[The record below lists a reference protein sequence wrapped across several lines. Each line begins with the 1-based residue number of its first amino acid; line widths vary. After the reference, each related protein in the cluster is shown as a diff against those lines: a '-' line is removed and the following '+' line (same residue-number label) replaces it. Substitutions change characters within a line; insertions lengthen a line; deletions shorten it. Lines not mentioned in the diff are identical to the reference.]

1 MSTPGP
7 DRRTFL
13 QGGAAILGG
22 AALAFGGRAAWD
34 AAAAEPGSA
43 ETGSAASGAASSSG
57 TAGMSGTA
65 GTPGTSTSGSA
76 DTAGRAV
83 VPFFGEQQAGVATP
97 PPAFASLVAFDL
109 VAGADRDALVR
120 LMRIWTDDIGRL
132 TAGEPGLGDTEPE
145 LATVPASLTVTI
157 GYGPGVFTA
166 ADLEIERPVWLAP
179 LPPLGIDRLEDA
191 WSGGDLL
198 VQICADDDLTVA
210 HATRVLARQARTFT
224 TVRWVQRGF
233 RRSPG
238 TTAPGTTMRNLM
250 GQVDGSRN
258 LVPGTDD
265 ALIWHDD
272 SAPSWLAGGTGMVVR
287 RIAMDLDTWDVLDR
301 SGREITIGRRLSD
314 GAPLTGTAELDEP
327 DLDAVNDLGF
337 PMIDTVAHI
346 RRARSA
352 STSERFLRRGYNYD
366 DPPVTGKLSNSGL
379 VFVTFQR
386 DITAQFVPIARRLDE
401 LDLLN
406 RWTTPIGSAVFVV
419 PGGCREGEFI
429 GQRLLTV

>member
-1 MSTPGP
+1 MTKSGP

-13 QGGAAILGG
+13 QGGAAVLGG
-22 AALAFGGRAAWD
+22 AALALGGRAAWD
-34 AAAAEPGSA
+34 AAAAPGPAEPGSA
-43 ETGSAASGAASSSG
+43 G
-57 TAGMSGTA
+57 SGTA
-65 GTPGTSTSGSA
+65 GTASAVGSSGSA
-76 DTAGRAV
+76 DAAGRAV
-83 VPFFGEQQAGVATP
+83 VPFFGEQQAGVATA

-109 VAGADRDALVR
+109 VAGADRDALIR
-120 LMRIWTDDIGRL
+120 LMRVWTDDIGRL

-145 LATVPASLTVTI
+145 LATVPASLTVTV

-166 ADLEIERPVWLAP
+166 AGLEAERPPWLAP
-179 LPPLGIDRLEDA
+179 LPAFGVDRLEDA

-210 HATRVLARQARTFT
+210 HTARVLARQARTFT

-258 LVPGTDD
+258 LAPGTDD
-265 ALIWHDD
+265 ALIWHDG
-272 SAPSWLAGGTGMVVR
+272 SAPAWLAGGTGMVVR

-301 SGREITIGRRLSD
+301 SGREIAIGRRLSD
-314 GAPLTGTAELDEP
+314 GSPLTGTAELDQP

-337 PMIDTVAHI
+337 PVIDTVAHI

-352 STSERFLRRGYNYD
+352 NTSERFLRRGYNYD
-366 DPPVTGKLSNSGL
+366 DPPVAGKLSNSGL

-386 DITAQFVPIARRLDE
+386 DVAAQFVPIARRLDE

-406 RWTTPIGSAVFVV
+406 KWTTPIGSAVFVV
-419 PGGCREGEFI
+419 PGGCREGEYL
-429 GQRLLTV
+429 GQRLLAG